1 MNFCLLEEEDNHS
14 RFILSTLISIDFIYK
29 NYNVLI
35 ACSEYTKRLIL
46 EFPLEFQGNI
56 QWLILEKLDDNNI
69 RYAKNLLLSMRET
82 INLFGEA
89 IYIDCRINLINKIDI
104 PDEIKQQGIGYV
116 RRSVGYM
123 STNIQQKY
131 IKNIFYVND
140 AKYLDII
147 EEMYSKNI
155 DVWSEYDTKEY
166 TNQELKEINTKFVE
180 YDVKIMYD
188 LTHQQDIS
196 YFLHHKTLVSTE
208 DFFALNDKLKLK
220 DINSK
225 WQIPCNLIKERKNY
239 IDIREYEELDVSGVD
254 VSGVDVSGVD
264 VSGVD
269 VSGVDVSGVDV
280 SGVDVS
286 GVDVSGVDVSGVD
299 VSGVDVSGVDVP
311 GVDVSGAVIEE
322 EDTTLVNI
330 SAVNIRATQLENQI
344 IAVNKEMY
352 SRLAS
357 YNIIYML
364 LVNLKFAKS
373 KIEFVMP
380 KRDGISIWD
389 RTDDPPGLYELIDM
403 ITENSDYFGK
413 VEAYVDYFSFNNF
426 ILTDKPSKYWLN
438 NNVRKYT
445 GFFLC
450 NYDNSLDQAI
460 QKIQKPSLFGF
471 YYSDHP
477 KLLEEIS
484 DQTLEKSKFCIEI
497 GKTKIIEYELS
508 KKKTSL
514 IQKSILNYSS
524 AREKLDIISQTQY
537 VLYDKIDINLF
548 ANCLGLRA
556 VPVIKNN
563 LISEFKDKNIYMLKL
578 NTNFVIES
586 NDWTTILSNYPQ
598 ISSNNYKFYLEN
610 IKHDK
615 IANKLLNMIF
625 NISLQQFNS

>member
-46 EFPLEFQGNI
+46 EFPLQFQGNI

-89 IYIDCRINLINKIDI
+89 IYVDCRINLINKIDI
-104 PDEIKQQGIGYV
+104 SHEITQQGIGYV

-140 AKYLDII
+140 TKYLDII
-147 EEMYSKNI
+147 EEMYSNNI
-155 DVWSEYDTKEY
+155 DAWSEYDTKEY

-180 YDVKIMYD
+180 YDVKIMYN
-188 LTHQQDIS
+188 LTHKEDIS
-196 YFLHHKTLVSTE
+196 YFLDHKTIVSTE

-269 VSGVDVSGVDV
+269 VSGVDVSGVYV

-286 GVDVSGVDVSGVD
+286 GVDVSGALV
-299 VSGVDVSGVDVP
+299 
-311 GVDVSGAVIEE
+311 EE

-330 SAVNIRATQLENQI
+330 SAVNIRSTQLENQI

-471 YYSDHP
+471 
-477 KLLEEIS
+477 
-484 DQTLEKSKFCIEI
+484 
-497 GKTKIIEYELS
+497 
-508 KKKTSL
+508 
-514 IQKSILNYSS
+514 
-524 AREKLDIISQTQY
+524 
-537 VLYDKIDINLF
+537 
-548 ANCLGLRA
+548 
-556 VPVIKNN
+556 
-563 LISEFKDKNIYMLKL
+563 
-578 NTNFVIES
+578 
-586 NDWTTILSNYPQ
+586 
-598 ISSNNYKFYLEN
+598 
-610 IKHDK
+610 
-615 IANKLLNMIF
+615 
-625 NISLQQFNS
+625 